1 MNKAFD
7 DYRWLAGT
15 HGVQGSLW
23 LGPDHLLVV
32 EGRGFVWA
40 FVERYRRIDYK
51 NIQALT
57 LVRTSWWIWLGVL
70 LGLAALVLGVG
81 AWWAHGEL
89 PALALTLSVAGAGVF
104 LLMLVHF
111 QRGASCRCF
120 VQTSVQ
126 VLRLRALGRE
136 KKAVRVLEVLEKA
149 CLEKQGEMP
158 LEEED
163 PLLSPTVAGGPVPPT
178 LPTGAATP
186 LTSLPSLAKPAWPGS
201 LWVVAAGVG
210 VMIWG
215 GALAAELW
223 VGGNGFFLLDG
234 LAGMLSFLLV
244 IVALVRVM
252 RFSSTPAGLKGALW
266 TALGL
271 QLLMGMAAYFG
282 FFVVGVMAGVRAGTG
297 KGMLNGEEVVALAA
311 NLSMEDAGVWGFLVM
326 SLGVVLL
333 VLGLLIVIG
342 GRWRKVAPVAKPPPM
357 VSPTTD
363 ETDPILGRVT
373 QPGDDG

>member
-1 MNKAFD
+1 
-7 DYRWLAGT
+7 
-15 HGVQGSLW
+15 
-23 LGPDHLLVV
+23 
-32 EGRGFVWA
+32 
-40 FVERYRRIDYK
+40 
-51 NIQALT
+51 
-57 LVRTSWWIWLGVL
+57 
-70 LGLAALVLGVG
+70 
-81 AWWAHGEL
+81 
-89 PALALTLSVAGAGVF
+89 
-104 LLMLVHF
+104 
-111 QRGASCRCF
+111 
-120 VQTSVQ
+120 
-126 VLRLRALGRE
+126 
-136 KKAVRVLEVLEKA
+136 
-149 CLEKQGEMP
+149 
-158 LEEED
+158 
-163 PLLSPTVAGGPVPPT
+163 
-178 LPTGAATP
+178 
-186 LTSLPSLAKPAWPGS
+186 
-201 LWVVAAGVG
+201 
-210 VMIWG
+210 
-215 GALAAELW
+215 
-223 VGGNGFFLLDG
+223 
-234 LAGMLSFLLV
+234 LLV

-326 SLGVVLL
+326 SLGVVLM